1 MNKEGIK
8 IDTRIFKLDEKNI
21 DYSEIEEIAAIINNG
36 GVVAI
41 PTETVYGLAANALNE
56 EAIKKIFSA
65 KGRPS
70 DNPLIV
76 HIASTSE
83 IEKYACEIK
92 PQAFKLLEKFSP
104 GPLTVVFKK
113 RNIIPDIVSGGLDS
127 VALRIPS
134 HKIALEI
141 IKKAGVPL
149 AAPSANISGSPSP
162 TRFEHVFN
170 DLNGKID
177 AIVDGGDCSFG
188 VESTVISFV
197 NEKPVLLRPGGIT
210 LEQLKEELGEIIISK
225 AVLESIDESE
235 KVSSP
240 GMKYRHYAPKSE
252 LFIVKGEDEK
262 VLGFL
267 KENDK
272 IDIGILC
279 FDGEEKNFLLAKA
292 VSYGVKNK
300 PLTLAENLF
309 DSLRSLD
316 NEKITKIYAR
326 CPQKNDIGL
335 AVYNRLIKAAGFKII
350 EL

>member
-1 MNKEGIK
+1 MN
-8 IDTRIFKLDEKNI
+8 TRIFKLDEKNI
-21 DYSEIEEIAAIINNG
+21 NYSEIEEIAAIINDG

-41 PTETVYGLAANALNE
+41 PTETVYGLAANALDE
-56 EAIKKIFSA
+56 KAIKKIFAA

-76 HIASTSE
+76 HIASTQE
-83 IEKYACEIK
+83 IEKYARDIK
-92 PQAFKLLEKFSP
+92 PKARKLLEKFSP
-104 GPLTVVFKK
+104 GPLTVVLKK
-113 RNIIPDIVSGGLDS
+113 RDIIPYIVSGGLDT

-162 TRFEHVFN
+162 TKFSHVYS

-177 AIVDGGDCSFG
+177 AIVDGGDCAYG

-210 LEQLKEELGEIIISK
+210 LEQLKEELGEVLISK

-240 GMKYRHYAPKSE
+240 GMKYRHYAPKAE
-252 LFIVKGEDEK
+252 LYIIKGEDEK
-262 VLGFL
+262 VIGFL

-272 IDIGILC
+272 SDIGILC
-279 FDGEEKNFLLAKA
+279 FDGEEKYFLNAKA
-292 VSYGVKNK
+292 VSYGVNNK

-316 NEKITKIYAR
+316 NKEISKIYAR

-335 AVYNRLIKAAGFKII
+335 AVYNRLIKAAGFKVI
-350 EL
+350 ELDNAE